1 MTKYLK
7 VMKPVP
13 MLSLS
18 LVSPEGKFLVCDL
31 FSGSLRLSFLIWW
44 ISYPSRITITSIQ
57 AFLTVVAT
65 KFNIKNTIV
74 QNINHKNY
82 PEQLILWVIL
92 RLWYNLI
99 SVTFPSLKIN
109 LKSPKINT
117 TGSAF
122 FNFTQ
127 LPFVNC
133 KLWTPYYNN
142 VVIEITVLLK
152 EYASRIMRHIP
163 IFTLDWF
170 CIFRSRKSS

>member
-1 MTKYLK
+1 
-7 VMKPVP
+7 

-31 FSGSLRLSFLIWW
+31 FSGSLRLSFFNLMDNDHFNSSILN
-44 ISYPSRITITSIQ
+44 SRCYQVQYHHRT
-57 AFLTVVAT
+57 
-65 KFNIKNTIV
+65 KNTTA
-74 QNINHKNY
+74 QNINHRNY
-82 PEQLILWVIL
+82 PEQLILRVIL

-99 SVTFPSLKIN
+99 SVTFQSLKIN

-142 VVIEITVLLK
+142 VVTKITVLLK
-152 EYASRIMRHIP
+152 GDATHADFHTPLILC
-163 IFTLDWF
+163 FL
-170 CIFRSRKSS
+170 K

>member
-1 MTKYLK
+1 
-7 VMKPVP
+7 

-44 ISYPSRITITSIQ
+44 ITITSIQ
-57 AFLTVVAT
+57 AFLTVMLPSSIS
-65 KFNIKNTIV
+65 KIPSGK
-74 QNINHKNY
+74 NINHKNY

-99 SVTFPSLKIN
+99 PVTFPSLKIN

-133 KLWTPYYNN
+133 KLWTPYYSN

-152 EYASRIMRHIP
+152 RDATHSDFHARLILC
-163 IFTLDWF
+163 FL
-170 CIFRSRKSS
+170 K